1 MALPVIPNAQTI
13 ISTALRKAGIVGI
26 DESIEQ
32 PILNDA
38 LDDAN
43 DFLAQINHNRNLVYH
58 LKEYSFVSTGVQ
70 NYTVGAGQNF
80 DINPRPDR
88 LEYAF
93 LRQIIP
99 SQGQQIDW
107 PLDIIPAYENY
118 AAITLKTLGT
128 FAWAIFYDSGF
139 PVGTLKPW
147 PIPQASIYEIHILVK
162 ETLQRFSSLQDKI
175 NLPPEY
181 VPVLKWNLAQWYRA
195 SYQMPEDEAINKLAR
210 RSLNI
215 IRLANT
221 QVPTLG
227 MPTAVLKSS
236 GRSYNYKSDQ
246 PN

>member
-1 MALPVIPNAQTI
+1 MDVPVIPTAQTLI
-13 ISTALRKAGIVGI
+13 EVSLRKAGVVGI

-58 LKEYSFVSTGVQ
+58 LVDYAFVSTGVQ
-70 NYTVGAGQNF
+70 NYTVGAGLNF
-80 DINPRPDR
+80 NINPRPDR

-99 SQGQQIDW
+99 SQSQQIDW
-107 PLDIIPAYENY
+107 PMKIIPAAENY
-118 AAITLKTLGT
+118 AQITLKTLGT
-128 FAWAIFYDSGF
+128 FAWSVFYDSGW
-139 PVGTLKPW
+139 PIGILKPW
-147 PIPQASIYEIHILVK
+147 PVPQASIYELHIGVK
-162 ETLQRFSSLQDKI
+162 ETLQRFGSLQDRI

-181 VPVLKWNLAQWYRA
+181 VPMLKWNMAQWYRA
-195 SYQMPEDEAINKLAR
+195 SYQMPEDPMISKLAR

-221 QVPTLG
+221 QVPTLS
-227 MPTAVLKSS
+227 MPSAVLQNG

-246 PN
+246 N

>member
-1 MALPVIPNAQTI
+1 MPLTIPNAEQI
-13 ISTALRKAGIVGI
+13 ISTALRKAGVVGI

-32 PILNDA
+32 PMLNDA

-43 DFLAQINHNRNLVYH
+43 DFLAQINHQRYLVYH
-58 LKEYSFVSTGVQ
+58 LVDYSFVSTGAQ

-80 DINPRPDR
+80 NIDPRPDR
-88 LEYAF
+88 LEFAF

-107 PLDIIPAYENY
+107 PMSIIPAYENY
-118 AAITLKTLGT
+118 AQITLKTLGT
-128 FAWAIFYDSGF
+128 FAWSVFYDTGF
-139 PVGTLKPW
+139 PIGIIKPW
-147 PIPQASIYEIHILVK
+147 PIPQASIYELHLGVK
-162 ETLQRFSSLQDKI
+162 ETLKRFASLQDKV

-181 VPVLKWNLAQWYRA
+181 VPAIKWNLAQWYRA
-195 SYQMPEDEAINKLAR
+195 SYQMPEDEMVSKLAR

-221 QVPTLG
+221 QVPTLS
-227 MPTAVLKSS
+227 MPSAVLTPG

-246 PN
+246 P

>member
-13 ISTALRKAGIVGI
+13 ISTALRKAGVVGI

-43 DFLAQINHNRNLVYH
+43 DFLAQINHERSLVYV
-58 LKEYSFVSTGVQ
+58 LKDYAFVSTGAMD
-70 NYTVGAGQNF
+70 YTVGAGQNF

-88 LEYAF
+88 IESAF
-93 LRQIIP
+93 LRQVQP
-99 SQGQQIDW
+99 SESQLIDW
-107 PLDIIPAYENY
+107 PLEIIPSRENY
-118 AAITLKTLGT
+118 NQITLKSLGT
-128 FAWAIFYDSGF
+128 FAWSVFYESSF
-139 PVGTLKPW
+139 PIARVKPW
-147 PIPQASIYEIHILVK
+147 PVPQASIYELHLTFK
-162 ETLQRFSSLQDKI
+162 QTLQRFGSLQDQV

-181 VPVLKWNLAQWYRA
+181 VPALKWNLAKWYRA

-215 IRLANT
+215 IRLANA
-221 QVPTLG
+221 QVPTLS
-227 MPTAVLKSS
+227 MPTAVLKNS

-246 PN
+246 P

>member
-13 ISTALRKAGIVGI
+13 ISTALRKAGVVGI

-43 DFLAQINHNRNLVYH
+43 DFLAQINHERSLVYV
-58 LKEYSFVSTGVQ
+58 LKDYAFVSTGAMD
-70 NYTVGAGQNF
+70 YTVGAGQDF

-88 LEYAF
+88 IESAF
-93 LRQIIP
+93 LRQVQP
-99 SQGQQIDW
+99 SESQLIDW
-107 PLDIIPAYENY
+107 PLEIIPSRENY
-118 AAITLKTLGT
+118 NQITLKSLGT
-128 FAWAIFYDSGF
+128 FAWSVFYESSF
-139 PVGTLKPW
+139 PIARVKPW
-147 PIPQASIYEIHILVK
+147 PVPQASIYELHLTFK
-162 ETLQRFSSLQDKI
+162 QTLQRFGSLQDQV

-181 VPVLKWNLAQWYRA
+181 VPALKWNLAKWYRA

-215 IRLANT
+215 IRLANA
-221 QVPTLG
+221 QVPTLS
-227 MPTAVLKSS
+227 MPTAVLKNS

-246 PN
+246 P

>member
-1 MALPVIPNAQTI
+1 MALPVIPTATDI
-13 ISTALRKAGIVGI
+13 ISVALRKAGVVGI

-43 DFLAQINHNRNLVYH
+43 DFLAQINHNRYLVYH
-58 LKEYSFVSTGVQ
+58 LVDYSFVSTGAQ

-80 DINPRPDR
+80 NINPRPDR

-107 PLDIIPAYENY
+107 PMDIIPAAENY

-128 FAWAIFYDSGF
+128 FSRAVFYDTGW
-139 PVGTLKPW
+139 PIGTLKPW
-147 PIPQASIYEIHILVK
+147 PVPQASIYELHIGVK
-162 ETLQRFSSLQDKI
+162 ETLQRFGSLQDRV

-181 VPVLKWNLAQWYRA
+181 VPAVKWNLAQWYRA
-195 SYQMPEDEAINKLAR
+195 SYQMPEDAMINKLAR

-221 QVPTLG
+221 QVPTLS
-227 MPTAVLKSS
+227 MPSAVLRNS

-246 PN
+246 P

>member
-1 MALPVIPNAQTI
+1 MALPVIPNAQQI
-13 ISTALRKAGIVGI
+13 ISVALRKAGIVGI
-26 DESIEQ
+26 DEAIEQ

-43 DFLAQINHNRNLVYH
+43 DFLAQINHQRSLVYH
-58 LKEYSFVSTGVQ
+58 LVDHSFVSTGAQ
-70 NYTVGAGQNF
+70 DYTVGAGQNF
-80 DINPRPDR
+80 NINPRPDR

-93 LRQIIP
+93 LRQLIP

-128 FAWAIFYDSGF
+128 FAWSIFYDSGW
-139 PVGTLKPW
+139 PIGHLKPW
-147 PIPQASIYEIHILVK
+147 PVPQASIYELHILTK
-162 ETLQRFSSLQDKI
+162 ETLQRFGSLQDLV

-195 SYQMPEDEAINKLAR
+195 SYQMPEDESINKLAR

-215 IRLANT
+215 VRLANT

-227 MPTAVLKSS
+227 MPSAVVKNS
-236 GRSYNYKSDQ
+236 GRSYNYRSDQ
-246 PN
+246 P